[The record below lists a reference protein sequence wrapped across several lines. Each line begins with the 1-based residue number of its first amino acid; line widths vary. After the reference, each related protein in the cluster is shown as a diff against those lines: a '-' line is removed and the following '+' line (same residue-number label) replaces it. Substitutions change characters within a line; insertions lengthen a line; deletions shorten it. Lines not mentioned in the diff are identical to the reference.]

1 MRSYSTF
8 ISSSGTKS
16 IRPICVDRLWKR
28 LANIRNLMSNQVTA
42 IDQSFL
48 SRPGPGPE
56 LPRIVDPTTSSRVA
70 VPHLVAER
78 AAAAPDTPAL
88 VSVSE
93 VVTYRE
99 LDTRANQ
106 IANYLIAIGVDS
118 KAPNNIV
125 GLCLDRSV
133 NAVVFAL
140 GILKA
145 GGAYLPLD
153 PAYPSERLAFMLND
167 AQPRV
172 LITEQSVTE
181 RLPNGPWQTIE
192 IDRDQPQI
200 LGQRSDPCMGEI
212 SGEDLAYVI
221 YTSGSTGRPK
231 GVEVTHQNLMNLIEW
246 HQDAFQINANDR
258 ASLLAGVGFDAAVWE
273 TWPYLAAG
281 STLHLPDESTRLSPE
296 LLRDWLVA
304 EEISISFLPT
314 ALAERIL
321 TLQWPAKAALR
332 YLLTGAE
339 TLRRFPSINLPF
351 QLVNNYGPTECAVV
365 ATSGTVLPEDLVNKL
380 PTIGRPIANTRI
392 HILDPGLNEVVVGAA
407 GELFIGGAGVARGY
421 LNQPELTSE
430 RFIPDPSSREP
441 GARLY
446 RTGDLARYLDN
457 GEIEYLGRIDDQ
469 IKILGHR
476 IEPNEISAA
485 LDRHPAIQSSVV
497 VASED
502 GCCEK
507 RLVAYV
513 VLNSSARTSAVELQ
527 EFLGEQLPRYM
538 VPSAFVRLEMLPLT
552 RNGKL
557 DRAALPAPDLENTLA
572 NEAFTAPRTPIEK
585 RLAVIVCS
593 LLELEQVSA
602 NDNFFLLGGHSL
614 LGTQLIGQVRGTFGV
629 ELALRTLFD
638 SPTIEQLAFEIE
650 RLVVARVEAMSE
662 DEAESLLA

>member
-1 MRSYSTF
+1 MR
-8 ISSSGTKS
+8 
-16 IRPICVDRLWKR
+16 
-28 LANIRNLMSNQVTA
+28 NQVTA
-42 IDQSFL
+42 IDHPFL
-48 SRPGPGPE
+48 TGPGPAAE
-56 LPRIVDPTTSSRVA
+56 VRRMVDRKTGPEMNSANSC
-70 VPHLVAER
+70 VPQLVAER

-88 VSVSE
+88 ISVSE

-99 LDTRANQ
+99 LDARANQ
-106 IANYLIAIGVDS
+106 IANYLIANGVNP

-140 GILKA
+140 GVLKA

-153 PAYPSERLAFMLND
+153 PAYPSERLMVMLND

-172 LITEQSVTE
+172 LITEQSTAE
-181 RLPNGPWQTIE
+181 RLPTDQWQTIA
-192 IDRDQPQI
+192 IDRDQPEI
-200 LGQRSDPCMGEI
+200 LRQPTDCAVRDI
-212 SGEDLAYVI
+212 TGEDLAYVI
-221 YTSGSTGRPK
+221 YTSGSTGQPK
-231 GVEVTHQNLMNLIEW
+231 GVEVTHQNLMNLVEW
-246 HQDAFQINANDR
+246 HQDAFQINDSDR

-273 TWPYLAAG
+273 TWPCLAAG
-281 STLHLPDESTRLSPE
+281 ATLHLPDESTRLSPE

-304 EEISISFLPT
+304 EEISVSFLPT
-314 ALAERIL
+314 ALAERVL
-321 TLQWPAKAALR
+321 TLDWPTNAALR

-339 TLRRFPSINLPF
+339 SLRRFPSSNLPF
-351 QLVNNYGPTECAVV
+351 QLVNNYGPTECTVV
-365 ATSGTVLPEDLVNKL
+365 ATSGTVLPEDRVNKL
-380 PTIGRPIANTRI
+380 PTIGRPIANTQVY
-392 HILDPGLNEVVVGAA
+392 ILDPGVSEVPVGTA

-430 RFIPDPSSREP
+430 KFIPDPFSPEP

-446 RTGDLARYLDN
+446 RTGDLARFLDN

-476 IEPNEISAA
+476 IEPNEISAV

-497 VASED
+497 VARED

-513 VLNSSARTSAVELQ
+513 VLNSSAQTSTVELQ

-538 VPSAFVRLEMLPLT
+538 VPPVYVHLESLPLT

-557 DRAALPAPDLENTLA
+557 DRTALPGTDLENTLG
-572 NEAFTAPRTPIEK
+572 NDAFTAPRTPIEK

-593 LLELEQVSA
+593 LLELEQVSV

-638 SPTIEQLAFEIE
+638 SPTIEQLAFETE

-662 DEAESLLA
+662 DEVAMLLA